1 MSKKNQNFKNT
12 PDIKFIT
19 TLLDTFGLTGL
30 DDDRYFTKEH
40 MEEIKAVENITKIIP
55 QLKDYYLP
63 CKAKNYITNIT
74 DKRCITIL
82 RQFIRI
88 HGYTLISKER
98 SIEGQKTIVYRLI
111 EDNKESTPKKSE
123 TKKNIVISFE

>member
-1 MSKKNQNFKNT
+1 MVKNQLFRVL
-12 PDIKFIT
+12 PDIEIIHSLLEIFG
-19 TLLDTFGLTGL
+19 LDTLKDTKF
-30 DDDRYFTKEH
+30 FTKES
-40 MEEIKAVENITKIIP
+40 
-55 QLKDYYLP
+55 LKSNDTANKLTEMRDELETYYLP